1 MQKILKIFAVAQFYA
16 KPIQNRPLAAVD
28 SGLIGARRVGHFGFC
43 AFLPKQLFDQ
53 PPLLSGQSAD
63 STAQIVIRTIRS
75 ICFCRR

>member
-53 PPLLSGQSAD
+53 PSLFRGQGAH
-63 STAQIVIRTIRS
+63 STAQIVIRTMCHVCVRG
-75 ICFCRR
+75 R